1 MMVCQKPVLL
11 FVHRQAGSDGASF
24 GAEEEDLR
32 VEAGRQPGCG
42 AEGASLAGTCL
53 ASGQGAEEEL
63 GPPERVGT
71 LGS

>member
-1 MMVCQKPVLL
+1 MACQKPVLL
-11 FVHRQAGSDGASF
+11 FVHHQACSDGASF

-32 VEAGRQPGCG
+32 VEAGRQPGYG

-53 ASGQGAEEEL
+53 ASGQGAEEKL
-63 GPPERVGT
+63 GPPDRTGA